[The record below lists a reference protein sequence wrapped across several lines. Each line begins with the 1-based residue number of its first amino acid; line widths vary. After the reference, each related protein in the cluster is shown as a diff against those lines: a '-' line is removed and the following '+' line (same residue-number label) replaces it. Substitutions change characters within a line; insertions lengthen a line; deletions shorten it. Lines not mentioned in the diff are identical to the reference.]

1 MIRSIVGWGA
11 IGDLDRQ
18 RLGVRQAVGIHRTDL
33 ADRAAQQRLAAYRAA
48 DR

>member
-1 MIRSIVGWGA
+1 MAHCWRGA

-18 RLGVRQAVGIHRTDL
+18 RLGVHQAVGIHRHQNAVTVLL
-33 ADRAAQQRLAAYRAA
+33 AKRLAACRTA